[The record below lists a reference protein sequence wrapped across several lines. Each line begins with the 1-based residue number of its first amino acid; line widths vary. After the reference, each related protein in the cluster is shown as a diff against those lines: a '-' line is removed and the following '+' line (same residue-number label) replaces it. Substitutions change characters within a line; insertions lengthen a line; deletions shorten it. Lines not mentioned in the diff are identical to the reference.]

1 MNSRVLTTIELSNNM
16 NIRVLNA
23 IRLSN
28 FLSERCK
35 NEDRLIFKENIWEY
49 INDLCT
55 DIKASEIVCSP
66 DDESEDD

>member
-1 MNSRVLTTIELSNNM
+1 MNNRVLTT
-16 NIRVLNA
+16 

-28 FLSERCK
+28 FLSERCEK
-35 NEDRLIFKENIWEY
+35 DRLIFKRDIWEY

-66 DDESEDD
+66 DDESEED